1 MIAGTGVL
9 FVEGVCASAL
19 RGSIPAGFRSGPGG
33 AATPAVVD
41 EAGRHVAVSKMMGKQ
56 DRWMEG
62 GWREGEGRGKEER
75 SEVGSERVDG
85 GRRFECDSS
94 WGAARAAVQSVDPL
108 LAVCGERQGGR
119 QRARFEGR
127 RRRRLDAA
135 GREGEAEAVVQRAEQ
150 AHWQPTGADAG
161 KIPRCLLPSFALL
174 CSASAPRPPPQPQ
187 PRSNGLQ

>member
-1 MIAGTGVL
+1 MDVETVDDAGLSVQ
-9 FVEGVCASAL
+9 
-19 RGSIPAGFRSGPGG
+19 RQ
-33 AATPAVVD
+33 
-41 EAGRHVAVSKMMGKQ
+41 GKQ

-85 GRRFECDSS
+85 GRRFERDSS

-127 RRRRLDAA
+127 RRRCRLDAA

-174 CSASAPRPPPQPQ
+174 CFALLCFASAPPPPQPQPQ
-187 PRSNGLQ
+187 PRSNRLQ